1 MVAGVPLALVMAVVT
16 PLTRQSAQ
24 DAARHELAKRP
35 YQQALPPWWQRPLLW
50 VIRRLA
56 SLWSHVAAATGGSAA
71 LMAIIAVFL
80 VIVGLIVW
88 RVGPLSRTSRR
99 DDLTFDLEG
108 DRTAADHRSA
118 AEAFAANEQ
127 WAEAVRERLRALSRE
142 LEERVLVDRRPGRTA
157 YELAAEG
164 GAALPASAGLL
175 REAADR
181 FVAIWYG
188 STRASA
194 DDYRRLT
201 EIDRTVSR
209 DRPAHTAVPTGAP

>member
-1 MVAGVPLALVMAVVT
+1 MAPLALLLAAVT
-16 PLTRQSAQ
+16 PLTRQGAQ

-50 VIRRLA
+50 VLRRLA
-56 SLWSHVAAATGGSAA
+56 SLWAHVAAATGGSAA
-71 LMAIIAVFL
+71 LAAILAVFL
-80 VIVGLIVW
+80 VIAGLVLW

-99 DDLTFDLEG
+99 HDLTFDLEG
-108 DRTAADHRSA
+108 DLSADDHRSA
-118 AEAFAANEQ
+118 AEALAATEQ
-127 WAEAVRERLRALSRE
+127 WAEAVRERLRAISRE

-164 GAALPASAGLL
+164 GAALPVSAGLL

-188 STRASA
+188 STPASA
-194 DDYRRLT
+194 EDYQRLT
-201 EIDRTVSR
+201 EIDRAVAR
-209 DRPAHTAVPTGAP
+209 DRPARAAVPTGAP